1 MTIPPPSGIPYHR
14 LARTA
19 AHRWWRFPLGTLFIV
34 AVVFAAMIA
43 FVIFTE
49 IFGRPGGPDGMATL
63 GALPDLA
70 LGFLSIAVALPVT
83 MVAALWIQ
91 RRAPGTLS
99 SVAGRIRW
107 RWLAV
112 CLGVATVTIILFLG
126 GITGLSVLTGEDA
139 GLDDPLA
146 GWGPFLVSAA
156 VLLAVVPFQA
166 AAEEYLCRGWLLQGL
181 GAWLRGP
188 WLPILVQA
196 AVFAALHGWGT
207 PWGFADL
214 MLFGAVAGWVTVR
227 TGGLEA
233 AVALHVMNNLLS
245 TLVAAAFG
253 QLAIDETAADMPWQG
268 FAVDVPILIGFAA
281 VIIWLAGRRRLPAA
295 TPIVVYP
302 TVAYGPW
309 RPAHAEDGAAAGIR

>member
-1 MTIPPPSGIPYHR
+1 MMISAPGSPYHR

-19 AHRWWRFPLGTLFIV
+19 LHRWWRFPLGTVFIV
-34 AVVFAAMIA
+34 GAA
-43 FVIFTE
+43 FVVMIFYVIVAE

-63 GALPDLA
+63 GTLPDLA
-70 LGFLSIAVALPVT
+70 AGFLSIAVALPLT
-83 MVAALWIQ
+83 LLAAQWIQ
-91 RRAPGTLS
+91 RRPAGTLS

-112 CLGVATVTIILFLG
+112 CLGVATVTIVVFL
-126 GITGLSVLTGEDA
+126 TAVTVLSPDSGPDES
-139 GLDDPLA
+139 LA

-181 GAWLRGP
+181 GAWLRSP

-214 MLFGAVAGWVTVR
+214 MMFGMVAGWVTIR

-233 AVALHVMNNLLS
+233 AIALHVVNNLLGM
-245 TLVAAAFG
+245 LVAAAFG
-253 QLAIDETAADMPWQG
+253 QLTIEETAADMPWWM
-268 FAVDVPILIGFAA
+268 FVADVPVLIGFAA
-281 VIIWLAGRRRLPAA
+281 VIVWLARRRRLHTAS
-295 TPIVVYP
+295 PI
-302 TVAYGPW
+302 VAYGL
-309 RPAHAEDGAAAGIR
+309 AH

>member
-1 MTIPPPSGIPYHR
+1 MMIPPPAGSPYHR

-19 AHRWWRFPLGTLFIV
+19 VHRWWRFPVGTVFIV
-34 AVVFAAMIA
+34 VAGFVTMLGSYGVYTIAA
-43 FVIFTE
+43 E
-49 IFGRPGGPDGMATL
+49 ISGRPDGPDGVATF

-70 LGFLSIAVALPVT
+70 LGFLAI
-83 MVAALWIQ
+83 AALLPMVLLTAGWIQ
-91 RRAPGTLS
+91 RRPPGTLS

-112 CLGVATVTIILFLG
+112 CLGVATVAIILFLTAITALSAATG
-126 GITGLSVLTGEDA
+126 VDTGLG
-139 GLDDPLA
+139 DPLA
-146 GWGPFLVSAA
+146 GWGPFLLSTV

-166 AAEEYLCRGWLLQGL
+166 AAEEYLCRGWLLQGI
-181 GAWLRGP
+181 GEWLRSP

-214 MLFGAVAGWVTVR
+214 MVFGAVAGWVTVR

-233 AVALHVMNNLLS
+233 AIALHVMNNLLS

-253 QLAIDETAADMPWQG
+253 QLTIDETAADMPWWG
-268 FAVDVPILIGFAA
+268 FVVDVPILIGFAV
-281 VIIWLAGRRRLPAA
+281 VIVWLARRRRLPTA
-295 TPIVVYP
+295 TPIVAYDL
-302 TVAYGPW
+302 VACA
-309 RPAHAEDGAAAGIR
+309 R

>member
-1 MTIPPPSGIPYHR
+1 MMIPAPAGSPYHR

-34 AVVFAAMIA
+34 VAGLVAMIGGYGA
-43 FVIFTE
+43 YVIAAE
-49 IFGRPGGPDGMATL
+49 VSGRPDGPDGTATF
-63 GALPDLA
+63 GPLPELA
-70 LGFLSIAVALPVT
+70 VGFLSIAVILPFVLI
-83 MVAALWIQ
+83 AARLIQ
-91 RRAPGTLS
+91 QRPAGSLS

-112 CLGVATVTIILFLG
+112 CLGVATVTIIVFL
-126 GITGLSVLTGEDA
+126 TAVTVLAAATGEDA

-146 GWGPFLVSAA
+146 GWGPFLVSA
-156 VLLAVVPFQA
+156 VVVLAVVPLQA

-181 GAWLRGP
+181 GAWLRSP

-214 MLFGAVAGWVTVR
+214 MLFGVVAGWVTVR

-233 AVALHVMNNLLS
+233 AVALHVMNNLLG

-253 QLAIDETAADMPWQG
+253 QLTIDETAADMPWQG
-268 FAVDVPILIGFAA
+268 FAADVPILIGFAA
-281 VIIWLAGRRRLPAA
+281 VIVWLARRRELATM
-295 TPIVVYP
+295 TPIVVHP
-302 TVAYGPW
+302 TADYGLVSAV
-309 RPAHAEDGAAAGIR
+309 R

>member
-1 MTIPPPSGIPYHR
+1 M
-14 LARTA
+14 
-19 AHRWWRFPLGTLFIV
+19 GTLFIV
-34 AVVFAAMIA
+34 GTVFAAMIA

-70 LGFLSIAVALPVT
+70 VGFLSIAVALPVCLL
-83 MVAALWIQ
+83 AAFWIQ
-91 RRAPGTLS
+91 RRPPGTLS

-112 CLGVATVTIILFLG
+112 CLGVATVTIILFLA

-139 GLDDPLA
+139 GLDDPPA
-146 GWGPFLVSAA
+146 GWVPFLVSAG
-156 VLLAVVPFQA
+156 VLLAVVPVQA

-181 GAWLRGP
+181 GAWLRSP

-214 MLFGAVAGWVTVR
+214 MLFGVVAGWVTVR

-253 QLAIDETAADMPWQG
+253 QLTMDETAADMPWQG
-268 FAVDVPILIGFAA
+268 FAVDIPILLGFAA
-281 VIIWLAGRRRLPAA
+281 VIVWLARRRGLANL
-295 TPIVVYP
+295 TPIVAYP
-302 TVAYGPW
+302 PAGYGLASGV
-309 RPAHAEDGAAAGIR
+309 R